1 MAYDKKDLETKALAA
16 IKKHKLIFIE
26 EVCSFL
32 PCSEKTFRNHKLQD
46 LPTIKDALNANKI
59 NTKAKLRKKWAN
71 MENAALNVALYKL
84 CASDEEIDKLSTNKT
99 KITDG
104 NGDPFK
110 IILVDAS
117 KSGNDKKD

>member
-1 MAYDKKDLETKALAA
+1 MAYDKQDLITKSLAA
-16 IKKHKLIFIE
+16 IKKHKLIFID
-26 EVCSFL
+26 EVVSYL
-32 PCSEKTFRNHKLQD
+32 PCSVSTS
-46 LPTIKDALNANKI
+46 
-59 NTKAKLRKKWAN
+59 
-71 MENAALNVALYKL
+71 LNVALYKL

-117 KSGNDKKD
+117 KAGNDTKD